1 MPYRSFVKSIVV
13 ATAILLLSVGHFSEL
28 PGENVENADK
38 IVHFIMYFSLAFVLG
53 RDLYS
58 VRQSLSA
65 SWWTVTVLLP
75 SLFGVLIEAVQFF
88 LPYRSASL
96 FDMAANI
103 SGAAVGTALSFV
115 VIDRFIRKKS

>member
-75 SLFGVLIEAVQFF
+75 SLIGVLMEAVQFF

>member
-1 MPYRSFVKSIVV
+1 MPYRSFAKSIVV

-75 SLFGVLIEAVQFF
+75 SLFGVLMEAVQFF

>member
-75 SLFGVLIEAVQFF
+75 SLFGVLMEAVQFF

-103 SGAAVGTALSFV
+103 SGAAIGTALSFV

>member
-65 SWWTVTVLLP
+65 SWWTVTVLMP
-75 SLFGVLIEAVQFF
+75 SLFGVLMEAVQFF

>member
-75 SLFGVLIEAVQFF
+75 SLFGVLMEAVQFF

-103 SGAAVGTALSFV
+103 SSFV

>member
-58 VRQSLSA
+58 VRQNLSA

-75 SLFGVLIEAVQFF
+75 SLFGVLMEAVQFF

>member
-75 SLFGVLIEAVQFF
+75 SLFGVLMEAVQFF

>member
-65 SWWTVTVLLP
+65 SWWTVTVLMP
-75 SLFGVLIEAVQFF
+75 SLFGVLMEAVQFF
-88 LPYRSASL
+88 LPYRSTSL

>member
-13 ATAILLLSVGHFSEL
+13 ATAILLLSIGHFSEL

-75 SLFGVLIEAVQFF
+75 SLFGVLMEAVQFF